1 MVSNPLLLKCH
12 EVARILGVTRK
23 TVHRYVERG
32 ILPAPILNPSNGYG
46 LWKPSDVDVAQRMLA
61 ASRLKEN

>member
-1 MVSNPLLLKCH
+1 M
-12 EVARILGVTRK
+12 TRK

>member
-1 MVSNPLLLKCH
+1 MAGSPLLLKCH

-32 ILPAPILNPSNGYG
+32 ILPAPVLNPSNGYG